1 MTGKRPVGYG
11 RGAMMRCAS
20 AYDALGGSAVGV
32 SDDVYSGLGLS
43 RVDAAAA
50 EVVDTLD
57 SGSSGGCDVSYA

>member
-32 SDDVYSGLGLS
+32 PDDVYSGLGLS

-50 EVVDTLD
+50 ERLTAAVRQIA
-57 SGSSGGCDVSYA
+57 VSKYCFI